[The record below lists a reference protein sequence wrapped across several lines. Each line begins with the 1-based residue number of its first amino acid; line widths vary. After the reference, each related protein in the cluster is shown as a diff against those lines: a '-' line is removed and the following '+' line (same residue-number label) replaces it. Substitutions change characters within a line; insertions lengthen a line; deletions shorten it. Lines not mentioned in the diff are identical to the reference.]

1 MRFNEIEVQGIT
13 NIVINKRTQWK
24 RNGITGQWVD
34 CGVGVDGRA
43 KTHVEMMK
51 IVNILKTDRRYRMYI
66 HLDTLNILKKEKHE
80 TIANAT
86 VFKLTPEQVKSVL
99 DSMRGG

>member
-13 NIVINKRTQWK
+13 NIVINKKTYWK
-24 RNGITGQWVD
+24 LTENKIWSLQGPNR
-34 CGVGVDGRA
+34 GRVNY
-43 KTHVEMMK
+43 THEEMMR

-80 TIANAT
+80 TTAKVR
-86 VFKLTPEQVKSVL
+86 VFKLTPEQVKNIL
-99 DSMRGG
+99 DSIKKG